1 MYKQPANFETV
12 DSDLQV
18 LGAIEEPIADSV
30 HIHVYLTDT
39 AGLRGK
45 G

>member
-18 LGAIEEPIADSV
+18 LGAIEEPIADSL
-30 HIHVYLTDT
+30 HMKT